1 MYFRNINHNYLL
13 FLLTFRLKF
22 RGGNY
27 DRSGIHSSPTKAISD
42 TPLVVYPLRGALA
55 KNARVARD
63 DTICAKNS
71 TFGYFD
77 GTNPIT
83 VKGLQLWSFLPRFA
97 PEATLRCLLS
107 HSSDLTL
114 ISRGQNS

>member
-1 MYFRNINHNYLL
+1 MTEMEYIHLIRRQFPTPAYWL
-13 FLLTFRLKF
+13 FILYAAPSQKMR
-22 RGGNY
+22 
-27 DRSGIHSSPTKAISD
+27 
-42 TPLVVYPLRGALA
+42 
-55 KNARVARD
+55 ARVARD
-63 DTICAKNS
+63 GTICAKNS

-83 VKGLQLWSFLPRFA
+83 GKGIQLWSFLPRFA

-107 HSSDLTL
+107 HSGDLNL

>member
-1 MYFRNINHNYLL
+1 MYFRNINDNYLL

-27 DRSGIHSSPTKAISD
+27 DRNGIHSSPTKAISD
-42 TPLVVYPLRGALA
+42 STLVVYPLRGALA

-63 DTICAKNS
+63 DTIS
-71 TFGYFD
+71 FGYFD

-83 VKGLQLWSFLPRFA
+83 EEVLQLWSFLP
-97 PEATLRCLLS
+97 
-107 HSSDLTL
+107 
-114 ISRGQNS
+114 

>member
-1 MYFRNINHNYLL
+1 M
-13 FLLTFRLKF
+13 TEM
-22 RGGNY
+22 
-27 DRSGIHSSPTKAISD
+27 AISD
-42 TPLVVYPLRGALA
+42 TTLVVYPLRGALA

-83 VKGLQLWSFLPRFA
+83 GKGLQLWSFLPRFA
-97 PEATLRCLLS
+97 PEAN
-107 HSSDLTL
+107 L
-114 ISRGQNS
+114 ICS